1 VAIVIT
7 VLIYVCA
14 LTALAVYAWRLGDVG
29 IKVIMDLLLFALSG
43 VVALMVFFIK
53 GSIPQVAQV
62 LNDAAQDGAG
72 GAGDED

>member
-1 VAIVIT
+1 LASSYCAIEFSI
-7 VLIYVCA
+7 
-14 LTALAVYAWRLGDVG
+14 LA
-29 IKVIMDLLLFALSG
+29 MDLLLFALSG